1 MQAITVGPPSL
12 SKPFG
17 QFDEHA
23 PVGRILDF
31 FECNHEPQT
40 FGDGQI
46 DLIVQKQLSQDITGR
61 IGIVRVHNEGSR
73 SE

>member
-1 MQAITVGPPSL
+1 MQAVAVSPPSL

-31 FECNHEPQT
+31 SERNDEPQT

-61 IGIVRVHNEGSR
+61 IGIVRVHNEDSGS
-73 SE
+73 E